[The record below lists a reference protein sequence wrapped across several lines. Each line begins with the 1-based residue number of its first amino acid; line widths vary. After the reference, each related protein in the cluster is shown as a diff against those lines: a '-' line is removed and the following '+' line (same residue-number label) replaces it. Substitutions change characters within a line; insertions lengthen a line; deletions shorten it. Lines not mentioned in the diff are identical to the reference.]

1 MSDAVS
7 PLSAALA
14 DPGTSA
20 GARILHA
27 ALVEPRRRGAVL
39 RLATTARGDPP
50 PHRSA
55 DRGAAA
61 RLGAAGGS
69 PCPAGGSRGAPVG
82 HAVIWRDLP
91 SVNPNREVAPDDQ
104 PLSGWRP

>member
-69 PCPAGGSRGAPVG
+69 PCPAGGSPGGPVRPPRILGAPTG
-82 HAVIWRDLP
+82 RHP
-91 SVNPNREVAPDDQ
+91 NPPGP
-104 PLSGWRP
+104 PL

>member
-69 PCPAGGSRGAPVG
+69 PCPAGGSPGGPLRPAPNLRGPPPGQPHPRGAP
-82 HAVIWRDLP
+82 P
-91 SVNPNREVAPDDQ
+91 
-104 PLSGWRP
+104 